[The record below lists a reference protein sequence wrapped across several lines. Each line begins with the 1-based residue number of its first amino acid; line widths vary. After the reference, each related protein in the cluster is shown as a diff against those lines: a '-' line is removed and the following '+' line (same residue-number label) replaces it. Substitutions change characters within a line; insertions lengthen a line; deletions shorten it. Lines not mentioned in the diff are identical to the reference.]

1 MVTVALAP
9 LASCRAGRTAAALAM
24 HLGFFRYVPCLT
36 TPVIDHYFHLE
47 FERTR
52 GLQEQLREALVD
64 AILHGAFPPDE
75 PLPSCRDLSRQ
86 LSVARNTVALV
97 YESLLEKGFLQSR
110 PRSGYYLHPDYRELA
125 SRLPSL
131 LMRDTDRDAGTGGA
145 PDVAAGT
152 ARSPSWGERIRQPA
166 GPRQGILRPS
176 NWRQY
181 QYPFA
186 YGQADPALFPAAAW
200 RRAARETLQSKRHRD
215 FWISDAVDQDDPE
228 LITQLRTRVLP
239 KRGIQA
245 APGEILVTQGSQNA
259 LYLLARLLTGPGVR
273 VGLENPG
280 FRDAWN
286 VFAMQ
291 NADISLHDVDAHG
304 LCLDDRLAECD
315 YVYVTP
321 SHQVPT
327 GVTLSA
333 ERRTRLWQQA
343 HARDQVLIEDDYDAD
358 LDLSSHPPPAL
369 KAADRHGRVIY
380 LSSFSKSL
388 GPGLRLGYLVADE
401 ELVRELRA
409 LRRLMLR
416 HAPLHAQRL
425 LARFLAEGDYDAHLR
440 RYRSA
445 HARKHDALR
454 HAIEQH
460 LDGCAY
466 AGGSGASAFW
476 LQAPEAIS
484 AQKLAWAASRR
495 SVLIEPGAPNFFDV
509 NPPDRHFRL
518 GFSAIS
524 AERIAPGIE
533 LLADVMA
540 RV

>member
-1 MVTVALAP
+1 L
-9 LASCRAGRTAAALAM
+9 
-24 HLGFFRYVPCLT
+24 LGIH
-36 TPVIDHYFHLE
+36 VIDHYFHLD

-125 SRLPSL
+125 ASPPLAFA
-131 LMRDTDRDAGTGGA
+131 AGQLGEA
-145 PDVAAGT
+145 MQDPVAGT
-152 ARSPSWGERIRQPA
+152 AHSPSWGERIRQPA

-176 NWRQY
+176 NWRDY

-186 YGQADPALFPAAAW
+186 YGQADPNLFPAAAW
-200 RRAARETLQSKRHRD
+200 RRAARETLNARRHRD
-215 FWISDAVDQDDPE
+215 FWIGDAVDQDDPE

-259 LYLLARLLTGPGVR
+259 LYLLARLLMGPGVR

-291 NADISLHDVDAHG
+291 NADISLHAVDEQG
-304 LCLDDRLAECD
+304 LCLDEGLADCD

-333 ERRTRLWQQA
+333 ERRAQLWQQA

-440 RYRSA
+440 RYRAA

-460 LDGCAY
+460 LDACTY

-476 LQAPEAIS
+476 LRAPEAIS

-495 SVLIEPGAPNFFDV
+495 SVLIEPGAPNFFDA
-509 NPPDRHFRL
+509 NPSDRHFRL
-518 GFSAIS
+518 GFSAIA
-524 AERIAPGIE
+524 AERIAPGIA
-533 LLADVMA
+533 LLADVMG

>member
-1 MVTVALAP
+1 MNIA
-9 LASCRAGRTAAALAM
+9 
-24 HLGFFRYVPCLT
+24 
-36 TPVIDHYFHLE
+36 VIDHYFHLE

-110 PRSGYYLHPDYRELA
+110 PRSGYYLHPDYRERA
-125 SRLPSL
+125 TSPSL
-131 LMRDTDRDAGTGGA
+131 VSDPGGDEDDDRDPALG
-145 PDVAAGT
+145 VARA
-152 ARSPSWGERIRQPA
+152 PSWAERIRQSA

-176 NWRQY
+176 NWRDY

-186 YGQADPALFPAAAW
+186 YGQADPHLFPAAAW
-200 RRAARETLQSKRHRD
+200 RRAARETLQLRRHRD

-259 LYLLARLLTGPGVR
+259 LYLLARLLMGPGVR

-280 FRDAWN
+280 FRDAWH

-291 NADISLHDVDAHG
+291 NADISLHDVDERG
-304 LCLDDRLAECD
+304 LRIDERLADCD

-333 ERRTRLWQQA
+333 ERRAELWQQVHA
-343 HARDQVLIEDDYDAD
+343 HDQVLIEDDYDAD

-440 RYRSA
+440 RYRAA

-460 LDGCAY
+460 LGGCTY

-476 LQAPEAIS
+476 LQAPEAVS

-495 SVLIEPGAPNFFDV
+495 SVLIEPGAPHFFDT

-518 GFSAIS
+518 GFSAIA

-533 LLADVMA
+533 VLADVMA